1 MTILA
6 IDTSETCCSAAL
18 LFGDG
23 TSVSKREDIGRG
35 HAERLLPMIEELLG
49 DAGIGFDSLALL
61 AVVTGPGTFTGL
73 RIGLSVARGLALAL
87 KIPCIGLMSLPVIA
101 AEVLAS
107 AGDSGKVHVVT
118 NGRGGQVF
126 YQMYEAPENTESRG
140 EYGLPLAAAAPR
152 NIDADVAAKL
162 VMATPGRMGGSGV
175 SALRG
180 FMPEVPEVSGVSDMS
195 DHNIRAVDPV
205 LLASLSA
212 ELKGPEHPPEPTYLR
227 PADAIKA
234 KAIFPVKES

>member
-23 TSVSKREDIGRG
+23 TSVAKSEDIGRG
-35 HAERLLPMIEELLG
+35 HAERLLPMVEELLAG
-49 DAGIGFDSLALL
+49 AGIGYDSLARL

-107 AGDSGKVHVVT
+107 AGDGGKAHVVT

-126 YQMYEAPENTESRG
+126 YQLYESSKSAEGKGENNM
-140 EYGLPLAAAAPR
+140 PLAVGAPR

-162 VMATPGRMGGSGV
+162 VMATPGLIGGSGV
-175 SALRG
+175 SALRD
-180 FMPEVPEVSGVSDMS
+180 FLPEVPEIADMPE
-195 DHNIRAVDPV
+195 HNIRAVDPIR
-205 LLASLSA
+205 LASLSA
-212 ELKGPEHPPEPTYLR
+212 ALKSAAYPPEPTYLR

-234 KAIFPVKES
+234 KAIFPVIES